1 MGLLQRYTFIICLM
15 TLGISWVSAIS
26 NQTADFKRFDE
37 KQADLDV
44 ASLRQRLSSGTRPY
58 SLSLSPLDYHYSP
71 KPKHLRVPRLLRL
84 LGSSFDPFWM
94 SVEKPIHN
102 DTNNHVSPFSQDLF
116 EGASRYR
123 KKLTQEAQYIDFSAF
138 RVPAELSENGSQA
151 LLNELRQ
158 WLVQKASCQLMS
170 TWVDLGPVFWPR
182 WVRHT
187 NCDESNT
194 ACSWPPGMSCR
205 QAQLT
210 QIKLLA
216 WHCWIQ
222 DAGKGWTSQNCM
234 WRQVPYPVVVACKCT
249 CR

>member
-1 MGLLQRYTFIICLM
+1 M
-15 TLGISWVSAIS
+15 
-26 NQTADFKRFDE
+26 N
-37 KQADLDV
+37 QADLDV
-44 ASLRQRLSSGTRPY
+44 SALQRRLSSGTRPY

-94 SVEKPIHN
+94 SVEKPVDN
-102 DTNNHVSPFSQDLF
+102 DTTSQGSPFSKDLF
-116 EGASRYR
+116 DGASRYR
-123 KKLTQEAQYIDFSAF
+123 KKLSQEAQHIDFDSLKL
-138 RVPAELSENGSQA
+138 PADLSSNDSHI

-158 WLVQKASCQLMS
+158 WLVQRASCKLIS

-187 NCDESNT
+187 NCDESNN

-216 WHCWIQ
+216 WHCWMQ
-222 DAGKGWTSQNCM
+222 DPSKGWASQNCM
-234 WRQVPYPVVVACKCT
+234 WRQVPYPVVAACKCT